1 VPKGFDDL
9 QRMIE
14 THNLTKRFP
23 CSIAGARPAS
33 IPAGSDLI
41 HQDPHQGMAVPAA
54 RPGSEATNLG
64 WLTAVDRVTLE
75 VPTGQIL
82 ALLGPN
88 GAGKTTTVRM
98 LAAILK
104 PSDGWA
110 RVAGLDT
117 VHDARRVRHAVGLL
131 TEFPGL
137 YLRMRADEYLGFFG
151 QLQGLAPDRT
161 RQRVDALMERFGL
174 AEHRRQRLAEYSK
187 GMRQKLALIRAML
200 HDPPLLLLDEPTSAM
215 DPQSAKLVH
224 DAILNLRDERRT
236 ILICTHNLV
245 EAELLAD
252 RIAII
257 HHGQIVALDTVPELK
272 SQLLGLPLLELRL
285 AYPLDGTVREA
296 LAAWPDLQVEA
307 WGDTWF
313 RYRTPSPATTNPAIL
328 ARLAGLGAQVVTLS
342 ELPRSLE
349 EVYLRIV
356 EEPDGR

>member
-1 VPKGFDDL
+1 MVPTGVYDP
-9 QRMIE
+9 QMMIE
-14 THNLTKRFP
+14 TNSLTKRFP
-23 CSIAGARPAS
+23 CSIAGVGQPEV
-33 IPAGSDLI
+33 PAGSFGD
-41 HQDPHQGMAVPAA
+41 GAGG
-54 RPGSEATNLG
+54 GSVG
-64 WLTAVDRVTLE
+64 WLTAVDGVSLE

-98 LAAILK
+98 LAAILR

-110 RVAGLDT
+110 RVGGLDT
-117 VHDARRVRHAVGLL
+117 VREARRVRQAVGLL

-151 QLQGLAPDRT
+151 QLQGMPEGQT
-161 RQRVDALMERFGL
+161 RRQIDGLMERFGL
-174 AEHRRQRLAEYSK
+174 AGQRRQRLAEYSK

-236 ILICTHNLV
+236 ILLCTHNLV

-257 HHGQIVALDTVPELK
+257 RQGRIVALDTPDHLK
-272 SQLLGLPLLELRL
+272 SQLLGPPLLELRL
-285 AYPLDGTVREA
+285 AQPVDGTVKEWLSA
-296 LAAWPDLQVEA
+296 QPDVQVEA
-307 WGDTWF
+307 WGDSWA
-313 RYRTPSPATTNPAIL
+313 RYRTASPGRSNPAVV
-328 ARLAGLGAQVVTLS
+328 AGLAGMGARVVTLS
-342 ELPRSLE
+342 EVPQSLE

-356 EEPDGR
+356 GEPGE

>member
-1 VPKGFDDL
+1 
-9 QRMIE
+9 M
-14 THNLTKRFP
+14 
-23 CSIAGARPAS
+23 
-33 IPAGSDLI
+33 PAG
-41 HQDPHQGMAVPAA
+41 PAENA
-54 RPGSEATNLG
+54 AGDGSVG
-64 WLTAVDRVTLE
+64 WLTAVDSVTLQ
-75 VPTGQIL
+75 VPAGQIL

-98 LAAILK
+98 LAAILR

-117 VHDARRVRHAVGLL
+117 VREARRVRQAVGLL

-151 QLQGLAPDRT
+151 QLQGLAEDQIR
-161 RQRVDALMERFGL
+161 RRVDSLMERFGL
-174 AEHRRQRLAEYSK
+174 AGQRRQRLAEYSK

-215 DPQSAKLVH
+215 DPHSAKLVH
-224 DAILNLRDERRT
+224 DAILNLREERRT
-236 ILICTHNLV
+236 ILLCTHNLA
-245 EAELLAD
+245 EAEMLAD

-257 HHGQIVALDTVPELK
+257 RHGQIVALDTPEQLK
-272 SQLLGLPLLELRL
+272 SQMLGPPLLELRL
-285 AYPLDGTVREA
+285 AHPVDGVVREG
-296 LAAWPDLQVEA
+296 LAQLDIQVEA

-313 RYRTPSPATTNPAIL
+313 RYRTPSPGTTNPEIVV
-328 ARLAGLGAQVVTLS
+328 RLAAMGAQVVTLS

-356 EEPDGR
+356 GDTHGR

>member
-1 VPKGFDDL
+1 
-9 QRMIE
+9 MIE
-14 THNLTKRFP
+14 TRNLTKRFP
-23 CSIAGARPAS
+23 SSIASAQQTGM
-33 IPAGSDLI
+33 PAGS
-41 HQDPHQGMAVPAA
+41 AVIA
-54 RPGSEATNLG
+54 SEAQNVG
-64 WLTAVDRVTLE
+64 WLTAVDGVTLD

-98 LAAILK
+98 LAAILQ

-117 VHDARRVRHAVGLL
+117 VREARLVRQSVGLL

-137 YLRMRADEYLGFFG
+137 YLRMRADEYLCFFG
-151 QLQGLAPDRT
+151 QLQGLAEGQMK
-161 RQRVDALMERFGL
+161 RQIDALMDRFGL
-174 AEHRRQRLAEYSK
+174 AGQRRQRLAEYSK

-215 DPQSAKLVH
+215 DPHSAKLVH

-236 ILICTHNLV
+236 ILLCTHNLS

-257 HHGQIVALDTVPELK
+257 RHGQIVALDTLEHLK
-272 SQLLGLPLLELRL
+272 SHLLGPPLLELRL
-285 AYPLDGTVREA
+285 ARPVDGTVREG
-296 LAAWPDLQVEA
+296 LAAQADIQVEE

-313 RYRTPSPATTNPAIL
+313 RYRTPSPGTTNPAIV
-328 ARLAGLGAQVVTLS
+328 ARLTGMGAQVVTLS

-349 EVYLRIV
+349 EIYLRIV
-356 EEPDGR
+356 GDSHDR